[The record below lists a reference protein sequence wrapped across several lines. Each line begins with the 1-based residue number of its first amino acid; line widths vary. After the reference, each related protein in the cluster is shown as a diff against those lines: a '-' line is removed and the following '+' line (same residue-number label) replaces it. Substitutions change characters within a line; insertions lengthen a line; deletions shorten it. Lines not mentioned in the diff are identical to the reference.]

1 MKKIKSFKFV
11 ILCIGIIGIIV
22 IAALNGEKEKNPQ
35 RLEKSV
41 ESTQVITE
49 NATKIPTLTVS
60 PALTVSPTPTP
71 ENTTTPTPIVSLT
84 PVPSTTERVETEES
98 VKTEEKDIEPPTE
111 KKVEKSQSI
120 TASDGEIIVSPGDD
134 NSQSESVN
142 KAIPD
147 ASDNNVELPLV
158 IAGE

>member
-22 IAALNGEKEKNPQ
+22 IVALNGEKEKNPQ

-71 ENTTTPTPIVSLT
+71 IVSLT
-84 PVPSTTERVETEES
+84 PVPSTNERVETEES

-147 ASDNNVELPLV
+147 ASDNNVELPMV

>member
-22 IAALNGEKEKNPQ
+22 IVALNGEKEKNPQ

-49 NATKIPTLTVS
+49 N
-60 PALTVSPTPTP
+60 
-71 ENTTTPTPIVSLT
+71 TTTPTPIVSLT
-84 PVPSTTERVETEES
+84 PVPSTNERVETEES

-147 ASDNNVELPLV
+147 ASDNNVELPMV